1 MVLTDAPY
9 GPNVEEAKVRDQPS
23 SVALNIDRCFQETN
37 LSTLLTILGSTKS
50 SEVSSVVKGLSQ
62 DAQDTLMK
70 YLYKGM
76 ATSARS
82 DANSSV
88 LLSWHEKV
96 RHTVLT
102 LAFSC

>member
-1 MVLTDAPY
+1 MDRTLRKRRYDSIRERDTGYWVLP
-9 GPNVEEAKVRDQPS
+9 
-23 SVALNIDRCFQETN
+23 CFQETN

-96 RHTVLT
+96 RHSVIPFT
-102 LAFSC
+102 SSPI